1 MVYNVSLSPIIAY
14 HYHKY
19 LFRTLFSERYVDRK
33 HVQTRLVLCKMFA
46 QASENSD
53 APFWTSCF
61 KCLKVLSNS
70 KSSSC
75 SGIVVL
81 VICGK
86 HP

>member
-19 LFRTLFSERYVDRK
+19 LFRTLFRNAMSIGNMSKPVWSL
-33 HVQTRLVLCKMFA
+33 QMFA